1 MAIFKRGKKWVC
13 ATYVGRVDGKK
24 CYRWATF
31 ATRSE
36 AEGCAAQQTLGG
48 TARAPARLTVGEY
61 LADWIERHLVREQS
75 KVRYRSA
82 MRNHLIPG
90 LGHIRLIKL
99 RPAVIEDFI
108 RREMNTGYAPAT
120 IRHNLLVLN
129 TALNR
134 AVKHRLL
141 TINPLSLIDLPA
153 LGPSSAKH
161 WDAEQV
167 RLFLGAAK
175 RSHLY
180 PLFITTVATGLRS
193 CEVRAL
199 REEDYDPPFLH
210 IRQKVRRK
218 RGTWVF
224 EEVQKTK

>member
-13 ATYVGRVDGKK
+13 ATYVGRVDGTK

-31 ATRSE
+31 ANRVE
-36 AEGCAAQQTLGG
+36 AEACAAQQTLGG

-61 LADWIERHLVREQS
+61 LSDWIERHHVREQS
-75 KVRYRSA
+75 TVRSRSA

-90 LGHIRLIKL
+90 LGHIRLLKL

-108 RREMNTGYAPAT
+108 KRQTDAGYAPST
-120 IRHNLLVLN
+120 VRHNLFVLK

-153 LGPSSAKH
+153 LGPSTAKH

-175 RSHLY
+175 RSYLF
-180 PLFITTVATGLRS
+180 PLFITTVAT
-193 CEVRAL
+193 
-199 REEDYDPPFLH
+199 
-210 IRQKVRRK
+210 
-218 RGTWVF
+218 
-224 EEVQKTK
+224 